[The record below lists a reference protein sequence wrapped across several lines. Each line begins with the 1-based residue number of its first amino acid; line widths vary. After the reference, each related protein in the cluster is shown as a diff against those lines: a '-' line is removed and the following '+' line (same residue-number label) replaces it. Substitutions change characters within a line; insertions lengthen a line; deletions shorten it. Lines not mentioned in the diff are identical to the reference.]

1 MGTIIL
7 IILAIVMTLMF
18 TFGPIIVIAYFVIK
32 AIRNSRKED
41 GKYII
46 KVDNVDSIEF
56 EPAKTEK
63 TIKKEIIERVSKDE
77 SRKKY
82 TKL

>member
-7 IILAIVMTLMF
+7 IILITLMTLMF

-32 AIRNSRKED
+32 AVRNSRKED

-63 TIKKEIIERVSKDE
+63 TIKKRNH
-77 SRKKY
+77 
-82 TKL
+82 

>member
-1 MGTIIL
+1 
-7 IILAIVMTLMF
+7 MTLIA

-32 AIRNSRKED
+32 FLRNTRKEKD
-41 GKYII
+41 KYII
-46 KVDNVDSIEF
+46 KIDNVDTIEF
-56 EPAKTEK
+56 IPAKTEK

>member
-1 MGTIIL
+1 
-7 IILAIVMTLMF
+7 MTLMF

-32 AIRNSRKED
+32 AVRNSRKED

-63 TIKKEIIERVSKDE
+63 TIKKRNH
-77 SRKKY
+77 
-82 TKL
+82 

>member
-7 IILAIVMTLMF
+7 IILTIVMTLMF
-18 TFGPIIVIAYFVIK
+18 AFGPIIVIAYFVIK
-32 AIRNSRKED
+32 AIRNSRKEKD
-41 GKYII
+41 KYII
-46 KVDNVDSIEF
+46 KVDNVDTIEF
-56 EPAKTEK
+56 IPAKTEK
-63 TIKKEIIERVSKDE
+63 TTKKEIIERVSKDE

>member
-1 MGTIIL
+1 
-7 IILAIVMTLMF
+7 MTLMF

-32 AIRNSRKED
+32 AIRNSRKEN

-56 EPAKTEK
+56 KPAKTEK

>member
-1 MGTIIL
+1 
-7 IILAIVMTLMF
+7 MTLMF

-56 EPAKTEK
+56 KPAKTEK
-63 TIKKEIIERVSKDE
+63 TIKKEIIERVQKDE

>member
-7 IILAIVMTLMF
+7 IILTIIITLMF
-18 TFGPIIVIAYFVIK
+18 TFGPIIVIAYFIIK
-32 AIRNSRKED
+32 AIRNSRKEN

-56 EPAKTEK
+56 KPAKTEK
-63 TIKKEIIERVSKDE
+63 TIKKEIIERVRQDE

>member
-1 MGTIIL
+1 MGTIVL
-7 IILAIVMTLMF
+7 IILTIVMTLMF
-18 TFGPIIVIAYFVIK
+18 TFGPIK

-41 GKYII
+41 DNYII

>member
-1 MGTIIL
+1 
-7 IILAIVMTLMF
+7 MTLMF
-18 TFGPIIVIAYFVIK
+18 MFGPIIVITYFIIK
-32 AIRNSRKED
+32 AIRNSRKKD

-46 KVDNVDSIEF
+46 KIDNVDSIEF

-63 TIKKEIIERVSKDE
+63 TIKKEIIERVRKDE

>member
-18 TFGPIIVIAYFVIK
+18 TFGPIIAIAYFVIK
-32 AIRNSRKED
+32 AVRNSRKED
-41 GKYII
+41 SKYII

-63 TIKKEIIERVSKDE
+63 TIKKRNHRTSF
-77 SRKKY
+77 
-82 TKL
+82 

>member
-46 KVDNVDSIEF
+46 KVDNVDSIKF
-56 EPAKTEK
+56 EPTKTKK
-63 TIKKEIIERVSKDE
+63 TIKKEIIERVRKDE

>member
-7 IILAIVMTLMF
+7 IILAVVMTLMF
-18 TFGPIIVIAYFVIK
+18 TFGPIIAIAYFVIK
-32 AIRNSRKED
+32 AVRNSRKED

-56 EPAKTEK
+56 EPAKTKK
-63 TIKKEIIERVSKDE
+63 TIKKEIIERVRKDE

>member
-1 MGTIIL
+1 
-7 IILAIVMTLMF
+7 MF

-32 AIRNSRKED
+32 AIRNSRKE
-41 GKYII
+41 GGRYII
-46 KVDNVDSIEF
+46 KVDNVDSI
-56 EPAKTEK
+56 EK

>member
-1 MGTIIL
+1 
-7 IILAIVMTLMF
+7 MTLMF

-32 AIRNSRKED
+32 FLRNTRKEKD
-41 GKYII
+41 KYII
-46 KVDNVDSIEF
+46 KIDNVDTIEF
-56 EPAKTEK
+56 IPAKTEK

>member
-1 MGTIIL
+1 
-7 IILAIVMTLMF
+7 MTLMF

-32 AIRNSRKED
+32 AVRNSRKED

-63 TIKKEIIERVSKDE
+63 TIKKEIIERVCKDE
-77 SRKKY
+77 SRRKY

>member
-1 MGTIIL
+1 MGTIVL
-7 IILAIVMTLMF
+7 IILTIVITLMF

-32 AIRNSRKED
+32 AIRNSRKEN

-46 KVDNVDSIEF
+46 KVNNVDSIEF

-63 TIKKEIIERVSKDE
+63 TIKKEIIERISKDE
-77 SRKKY
+77 SRRKY